1 MFVVIRN
8 WLQNQ
13 QGPRG
18 TLPIEAE
25 NGKPGVDDFWS
36 WTWIFAVV
44 FET

>member
-13 QGPRG
+13 KGPRG

-25 NGKPGVDDFWS
+25 NGKPGVDGFWS
-36 WTWIFAVV
+36 WTWIFAVI
-44 FET
+44 FEE